1 MIVNGIV
8 AEYNPLHQGH
18 IYQMQDAKAHTGADY
33 TIVVMSGNF
42 VQRGAPA
49 ILDKYTRTR
58 LALLAGAD
66 LVLEL
71 PVPYAVASAEY
82 FALGSVSLLHKLGVV
97 NNLCFGSECGD
108 VNALSAVAHILSDE
122 PESYKE
128 YLQQYLKKG
137 LSYPVARSNAL
148 TAYLKEQPPADIYAY
163 PSKNPAGPVDLAEVL
178 SSPNNILGVEY
189 IKALL
194 RCGSTIKPYT
204 TQRMGSGYADPKLG
218 TMSSALAV
226 RQALFAEENL
236 HATEDALQDLLAPS
250 LPDFTCDALLQV
262 RKQHALLCRNDFSG
276 LLIYKLLTET
286 SIGTDSYDSPHANKR
301 FDTYLDVSSDLSD
314 RICKQLEHFENFD
327 GFCDL
332 LKTKELTHT
341 RISRALMH
349 ILLDIKKDTFTP
361 YKNAGDVPY
370 ARVLGFKKESTPLLS
385 AIKEKSTIPMITKL
399 ADAEKILDS
408 SAFTLLQK
416 EITMNQIY
424 YSVLSG
430 KSGNPMANEYRTPI
444 VIL

>member
-8 AEYNPLHQGH
+8 AEYNPLHLGH

-66 LVLEL
+66 LVIEL
-71 PVPYAVASAEY
+71 PIPYAVASAEY
-82 FALGSVSLLHKLGVV
+82 FAGGSVSLLHKLGVV

-108 VNALSAVAHILSDE
+108 VHALSAVAHILADE
-122 PESYKE
+122 PKIYQE
-128 YLQQYLKKG
+128 YLQQYLKNG

-148 TAYLKEQPPADIYAY
+148 IAYLKEQPTENTQTSNAAHPADTI
-163 PSKNPAGPVDLAEVL
+163 DLVEVL
-178 SSPNNILGVEY
+178 SCPNNILGVEY

-204 TQRMGSGYADPKLG
+204 TQRRGSGYADPKLG
-218 TMSSALAV
+218 SMSSALAV

-236 HATEDALQDLLAPS
+236 HATEAALQELLAKS
-250 LPDFTCDALLQV
+250 LPEFACDALLQA

-276 LLIYKLLTET
+276 LLIYKLLMEA
-286 SIGTDSYDSPHANKR
+286 SSGTDSNDATLTNKR
-301 FDTYLDVSSDLSD
+301 FGNYLDVSSDLSD
-314 RICKQLEHFENFD
+314 RICKQLEHFESFD
-327 GFCDL
+327 GFCDI

-349 ILLDIKKDTFTP
+349 ILLDIKKDTFTA
-361 YKNAGDVPY
+361 YENAGNVPY
-370 ARVLGFKKESTPLLS
+370 ARVLGFQKDATPLLS
-385 AIKEKSTIPMITKL
+385 AIKVKSTIPMITKL
-399 ADAEKILDS
+399 ADAERILPP
-408 SAFTLLQK
+408 SAFALLQK

-430 KSGNPMANEYRTPI
+430 KSENPMANEYRTPI